1 MKRTLALALTSLSL
15 LLSLLLPSMSAHAD
29 DLRVDFYD
37 MGKADAMLITTPD
50 GTRIL
55 IDCGTNKGGKAL
67 AARFAREG
75 IDSIDT
81 LIITHYD
88 KDHVGGADKILE
100 SLSVRQVVMPVYDK
114 ESKQHAQFMEALDA
128 RPGIALHP
136 MEIGSELSM
145 QAGDGTQLRITAAHQ
160 SSYGADEEN
169 DFSLCVRLTYGSTRF
184 LFAGDAEA
192 PRQAEL
198 MEEGSVACD
207 VLKVP
212 YHGRLVSTSEPFLTQ
227 ANPQIAYI
235 TDSEDE
241 PASEV
246 LLALL
251 HELGTQVYRSG
262 EDGDVTVL
270 SDGKTV
276 RVP

>member
-1 MKRTLALALTSLSL
+1 MKRAFALIFPL
-15 LLSLLLPSMSAHAD
+15 LLLLFAPIARAGE
-29 DLRVDFYD
+29 LRVDFYD

-67 AARFAREG
+67 VSRFEEAG

-100 SLSVRQVVMPVYDK
+100 NLSVRQVIMPVYDK
-114 ESKQHAQFMEALDA
+114 ESKQHTQFIEALDA
-128 RPGIALHP
+128 LPGIELHP
-136 MEIGSELSM
+136 MAIGSELSM
-145 QAGDGTQLRITAAHQ
+145 QSGDGTQLHITAAHR

-198 MEEGSVACD
+198 MEEGNVACD

-212 YHGRLVSTSEPFLTQ
+212 YHGRLVATSEPFLAQ
-227 ANPQIAYI
+227 ASPQIAYI

-241 PASEV
+241 PAS
-246 LLALL
+246 ALL
-251 HELGTQVYRSG
+251 VALLEELGTHVYRSC
-262 EDGDVTVL
+262 EDGDVSVV
-270 SDGKTV
+270 SDGKSV
-276 RVP
+276 RVL